1 MHILSSLRSGKE
13 RAERVPTPATEQ
25 PRDISPP
32 RRERQPGSGKG
43 HSPNAAATAA
53 IEEAAGIDAVLQKR
67 YRPHAASFATSST
80 RTGAATA
87 AAETV
92 AVALELDAKQQE
104 LDALGVGVQTR
115 RTACEAEARMREVRE
130 QLEAELKARRTLL
143 SQREAELHKL
153 LSNPLDAWEDDA
165 FLQLAMCEFARDY
178 DEAAA
183 ASDSGRVMG
192 NAFRAKALWA
202 RRKDADEKVEL
213 PRLRGLY
220 EMDQLRV
227 VLICNE
233 RLRLELE
240 RQLRRFKALYCK
252 MLSGFGRFKKVAPEP
267 GESLLALFER
277 THVAA
282 RKWRPRGNPG
292 KPDLLVPI
300 SKEGGVYTAEWRT
313 QTYELY
319 HLAAGKTLSLRGTR
333 GVAIAGS
340 KRYLASIAEED
351 HPAHESYGTIR
362 LHDMQAHTIQRCK
375 ALEASFEHERCSYQ
389 WDEATNNHV
398 PWVVQIQTS
407 KRGVGDERER
417 EVIGTTKL
425 RCACSASPS

>member
-1 MHILSSLRSGKE
+1 MPSSQS
-13 RAERVPTPATEQ
+13 
-25 PRDISPP
+25 
-32 RRERQPGSGKG
+32 
-43 HSPNAAATAA
+43 
-53 IEEAAGIDAVLQKR
+53 
-67 YRPHAASFATSST
+67 
-80 RTGAATA
+80 
-87 AAETV
+87 
-92 AVALELDAKQQE
+92 
-104 LDALGVGVQTR
+104 LGVGVQTR

-252 MLSGFGRFKKVAPEP
+252 MLSGFGRFKTVAPEP
-267 GESLLALFER
+267 AESLLALFER